1 MPEYFLGDK
10 DMSKTKRTLMIIFA
24 ILFVCVVFFVA
35 FIMLNIYRDSVVE
48 PMEAVIETKA
58 PTEPPTQAPTQDK
71 VEKMVESMTLSEKV
85 SQMIMVSC
93 HEGIDI
99 EAASSYGVGGIC
111 LYSHSF
117 QEKTKE
123 DVTSMIES
131 YQQLSPL
138 PMLISV
144 DEEGGTVNRVS
155 TNDNLRESP
164 FLSPQELF
172 EQGGYELI
180 ESDTVEKSKLLL
192 SFGINVNLA
201 PVCDVP
207 LGEDNYIYDRCFS
220 LNHEDTAKYVSTVV
234 QAMKEN
240 GMGTVLKHF
249 PGYGG
254 SVDTHESMSYDERE
268 YSSFENGDF
277 LPFIAG
283 IENGADCV
291 LVSHN
296 IVTCMDSEKPAS
308 LSKPIHDILRDEMEF
323 EGVII
328 TDDLVMQ
335 GIQQFCDGESAALMA
350 VKAQNDMIIC
360 EDYESAINAI
370 VTAVKND
377 EISQEQI
384 DKSVYRILK
393 WKQTLSLIEE

>member
-1 MPEYFLGDK
+1 MV
-10 DMSKTKRTLMIIFA
+10 KTKRTLMILFA

-35 FIMLNIYRDSVVE
+35 FFVLENYSESIAE
-48 PMEAVIETKA
+48 PIETISETEK
-58 PTEPPTQAPTQDK
+58 PTEPPTEEPTQDP
-71 VEKMVESMTLSEKV
+71 VEQLVDSMTLNEKV
-85 SQMIMVSC
+85 AQMIMVSC
-93 HEGIDI
+93 HEGIDV
-99 EAASSYGVGGIC
+99 ESASIYGVGGIC
-111 LYSHSF
+111 LYSNSF
-117 QEKTKE
+117 EEKTKE
-123 DVTSMIES
+123 EVVAMIEG
-131 YQQLSPL
+131 YQQVSPF

-155 TNDNLRESP
+155 TNKNLRGAQ

-180 ESDTVEKSKLLL
+180 KSDTIEKSQLLL
-192 SFGINVNLA
+192 SLGINVNLA

-207 LGEDNYIYDRCFS
+207 LSEDNYIYDRCFS
-220 LNHEDTAKYVSTVV
+220 LNHKDTAEYVSTVV

-240 GMGTVLKHF
+240 GMGSVLKHF

-254 SVDTHESMSYDERE
+254 SVDTHESMSYDDRK
-268 YSSFENGDF
+268 YSAFENGDF
-277 LPFIAG
+277 LPFISG

-308 LSKPIHDILRDEMEF
+308 LSKPIHDILRNELNFD
-323 EGVII
+323 GVII

-350 VKAQNDMIIC
+350 VKAGNDMIIC
-360 EDYESAINAI
+360 EDYEGAINAI
-370 VTAVKND
+370 VAQVNEG
-377 EISQEQI
+377 EIEEERI
-384 DKSVYRILK
+384 DKSVYRILQ
-393 WKQTLSLIEE
+393 WKQNLSLINT

>member
-1 MPEYFLGDK
+1 
-10 DMSKTKRTLMIIFA
+10 MSKTKRTLMVLFA
-24 ILFVCVVFFVA
+24 VLFVCVVFFVA
-35 FIMLNIYRDSVVE
+35 LFVLKSYSNSADTLEKAITETEVVTE
-48 PMEAVIETKA
+48 E
-58 PTEPPTQAPTQDK
+58 PTEEPTSDPIEEK
-71 VEKMVESMTLSEKV
+71 VSQMTLSEKV
-85 SQMIMVSC
+85 SQMVMVSC
-93 HEGIDI
+93 HEGIEI

-117 QEKTKE
+117 EDKTKE
-123 DVTSMIES
+123 EVAAMIES

-155 TNDNLRESP
+155 TNENLRESP
-164 FLSPQELF
+164 FLSPQELY

-180 ESDTVEKSKLLL
+180 KSDAVEKSELLL
-192 SFGINVNLA
+192 SVGINVNLA

-207 LGEDNYIYDRCFS
+207 LSEDNYIYDRCFS
-220 LNHEDTAKYVSTVV
+220 LSHKDTSKYVSTVV

-240 GMGTVLKHF
+240 GIGCVLKHF

-268 YSSFENGDF
+268 YDAFENGDF

-296 IVTCMDSEKPAS
+296 IVTCMDNKKPAS
-308 LSKPIHDILRDEMEF
+308 LSKPIHDILRDKLNF
-323 EGVII
+323 DGVVI

-350 VKAQNDMIIC
+350 VKAGNDMIIC
-360 EDYESAINAI
+360 EDYEGAINAT
-370 VTAVKND
+370 VTAVKNG

-384 DKSVYRILK
+384 DNSVYRILK
-393 WKQTLSLIEE
+393 WKQNLSLIE